1 MLDLLQSYFKE
12 LKKIKPA
19 TEEEIKELWL
29 EAKKGNQKAI
39 RRLVELNY
47 CLVIPIA
54 KKFTRRGVDLM
65 DLISDGNIGLMRAVE
80 KFEPKKDIKFS
91 TYATYWIEQFIRK
104 SIEYNSKTIRLPSYI
119 YDMINKWKKTKNIL
133 MAKINKEPTVKEIAK
148 EVNITSE
155 KAEEI
160 NFIMCSLEQISSLD
174 VTVSDD
180 SDILKKDN
188 IKDDITKAPETI
200 AEIIRDTQ
208 SVQKAINLLPEREAE
223 ILRMR
228 FGIDNR
234 PVCSLN
240 EIGKKFNLSRE
251 RVRQIELRAVKRL
264 KIIFLKQ

>member
-180 SDILKKDN
+180 SDI
-188 IKDDITKAPETI
+188 
-200 AEIIRDTQ
+200 
-208 SVQKAINLLPEREAE
+208 
-223 ILRMR
+223 
-228 FGIDNR
+228 
-234 PVCSLN
+234 
-240 EIGKKFNLSRE
+240 
-251 RVRQIELRAVKRL
+251 
-264 KIIFLKQ
+264 